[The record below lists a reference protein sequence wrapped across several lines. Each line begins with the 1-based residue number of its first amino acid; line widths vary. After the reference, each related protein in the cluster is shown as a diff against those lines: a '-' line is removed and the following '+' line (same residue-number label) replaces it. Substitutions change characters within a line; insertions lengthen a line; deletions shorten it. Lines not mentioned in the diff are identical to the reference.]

1 MVDFDNRGPI
11 CYRCRQHGH
20 MMRDCTVNLSHSKRF
35 YIDEEPSQYARIMNN
50 NLSRQ
55 PSKKKTSMVGSS
67 NEVELMIGDHV
78 FNTLLDTGS
87 SISTISKAAYDQYL
101 SAYPLEPI
109 TETID
114 SHMCG
119 W

>member
-35 YIDEEPSQYARIMNN
+35 YIDEEPSQYARIMNH
-50 NLSRQ
+50 NLPRQ
-55 PSKKKTSMVGSS
+55 PPKKKTSMVGSS
-67 NEVELMIGDHV
+67 NEVEMMIGNHA

-87 SISTISKAAYDQYL
+87 SISTISKAAYDQFL
-101 SAYPLEPI
+101 SAYPLEADHRD
-109 TETID
+109 ID
-114 SHMCG
+114 SDVCR